1 MRPSFSQLVY
11 TLDNFLTPLAS
22 YLDMSDINVP
32 LKTTV
37 TDTVIEPEP
46 AREDED
52 EEKEEEEEKKKE
64 GKEED
69 QEEEES

>member
-32 LKTTV
+32 LKITV

-52 EEKEEEEEKKKE
+52 EENEEREEKE

>member
-1 MRPSFSQLVY
+1 MRPLFSQLVY

-22 YLDMSDINVP
+22 YLDVSDINVP
-32 LKTTV
+32 LRTTV

-46 AREDED
+46 AREDEY
-52 EEKEEEEEKKKE
+52 EEKEEEDVKKKE

-69 QEEEES
+69 QEEES